1 MRRLRE
7 DLPPPGDRGGMTPG
21 RVSAARRAPLSGPA
35 AALSAALFA
44 AGVCRAADGVWSGVV
59 PLSADGGR
67 TSSGEGRTSC
77 VLEFL
82 GALDLPDDA
91 PEGLS
96 GVAWLGADDP
106 PPDGVRPSGVIRG
119 GSGDASPVG
128 AFAFAED
135 SGGRVHFAGLGF
147 DAATGVPASCVFS
160 AVRTVPGAVDLEG
173 VAFDPAS
180 GSLWLSDECGP
191 ALFRLSLREGTDPAP
206 ERRADLLPPSL
217 RRCRPNRSLEALG
230 FDPVSRT
237 LYTASE
243 TAVEGDP
250 DGVSRLVAL
259 LLPPEGK
266 SVPRS
271 EGKSVPRVREWLVP
285 LEPATGAALPMLPD
299 PFTGLCGL
307 APLPDGRLLALE
319 RTFGYEFASGPDG
332 EPVQSLC
339 RFSIS
344 LLDPN
349 GGTDPGGPPLDPS
362 GRTDPGGPP
371 VLEKRVLW
379 RALAGNA
386 NYEGI
391 CLGPA
396 LPDGGRLVVL
406 VSDGDVSRRRGL
418 EMRWRKSLLF
428 FRLCQ
433 SPSF

>member
-259 LLPPEGK
+259 PLPP
-266 SVPRS
+266 

-285 LEPATGAALPMLPD
+285 LEPATGAALAMLPD

-349 GGTDPGGPPLDPS
+349 GGTDPGGPP
-362 GRTDPGGPP
+362 

-418 EMRWRKSLLF
+418 EMRWKKSLLF

>member
-1 MRRLRE
+1 M
-7 DLPPPGDRGGMTPG
+7 
-21 RVSAARRAPLSGPA
+21 
-35 AALSAALFA
+35 
-44 AGVCRAADGVWSGVV
+44 
-59 PLSADGGR
+59 
-67 TSSGEGRTSC
+67 
-77 VLEFL
+77 
-82 GALDLPDDA
+82 
-91 PEGLS
+91 
-96 GVAWLGADDP
+96 
-106 PPDGVRPSGVIRG
+106 
-119 GSGDASPVG
+119 
-128 AFAFAED
+128 
-135 SGGRVHFAGLGF
+135 
-147 DAATGVPASCVFS
+147 
-160 AVRTVPGAVDLEG
+160 
-173 VAFDPAS
+173 
-180 GSLWLSDECGP
+180 
-191 ALFRLSLREGTDPAP
+191 
-206 ERRADLLPPSL
+206 
-217 RRCRPNRSLEALG
+217 
-230 FDPVSRT
+230 
-237 LYTASE
+237 ASE

-259 LLPPEGK
+259 PLPPEGK

-285 LEPATGAALPMLPD
+285 LEPATGAALAMLPA

-307 APLPDGRLLALE
+307 AALPDGRLLALE

-349 GGTDPGGPPLDPS
+349 GG
-362 GRTDPGGPP
+362 TDPGGPP